1 MQIEQLRQI
10 DAIERLGTISAAAQE
25 LLISQ
30 PALSRSM
37 QRLERELGQSLFERS
52 KNHVSLN
59 PIGIIVA
66 EHARSILRETQLLYD
81 AVDEASRQSR
91 ALRVGT
97 CAPAPLWHL
106 TARIVERFPGNVL
119 SSEMIAER
127 EIEQRVLAGSIDLG
141 ISRKPF
147 LLPVIVN
154 TPLMTETLSI
164 AVPPTHPL
172 AHKEC
177 VHFDDINGLEF
188 LLLEDIGVWH
198 DFHRR
203 YMPDSNFIKQKD
215 REVFLQL
222 ALSSD
227 LPIFVSD
234 IPLQK
239 DMFPDRERIPI
250 DEPEATSTFYL
261 LTKENAPENVQR
273 IAAWIR
279 SNSSQPHDHQTL

>member
-81 AVDEASRQSR
+81 AIDEASRQSR

-127 EIEQRVLAGSIDLG
+127 EIEQRVLDGSIDLG

-172 AHKEC
+172 ARKKC

>member
-1 MQIEQLRQI
+1 MQLEQLQQI

-37 QRLERELGQSLFERS
+37 QRLERELGQPLFDRS
-52 KNHVSLN
+52 KNHVTLN
-59 PIGIIVA
+59 QIGITVA
-66 EHARSILRETQLLYD
+66 EHARSVLREVQLLSD
-81 AVDEASRQSR
+81 AVDEASRRSR

-106 TARIVERFPGNVL
+106 TARIVERFPGDVL
-119 SSEMIAER
+119 SSEMITER
-127 EIEQRVLAGSIDLG
+127 EIEQRVLDGSIDLG

-147 LLPVIVN
+147 LLPIIVN

-188 LLLEDIGVWH
+188 LLLEDIGVWR
-198 DFHRR
+198 DFHTRN
-203 YMPDSNFIKQKD
+203 MPDSHFVIQKD
-215 REVFLQL
+215 REVFMQL

-227 LPIFVSD
+227 YPIFVSD
-234 IPLQK
+234 IPLQ
-239 DMFPDRERIPI
+239 DGMFPDRVRIPI

-261 LTKENAPENVQR
+261 LTKENAPEKIKQ
-273 IAAWIR
+273 IASWIR
-279 SNSSQPHDHQTL
+279 TNPSNEKQ